1 MYKEDI
7 DELSEGIETALSLQT
22 ASEQALRV
30 AKADAAKYRSQF
42 DTALNAKR
50 KSDEEVE
57 KLGEVEAKWD
67 LIKDGIIDG
76 SYMGQF
82 FREQNRALQL
92 ELEIDNLRSES
103 INGITEKYNWDFVT
117 SQYLEVFKSL
127 VSQRN

>member
-1 MYKEDI
+1 MKKQVYHEGYNYVLEYDNNSLIMYKEDI

-57 KLGEVEAKWD
+57 KLREVEAKWD

-92 ELEIDNLRSES
+92 ELEIDNLRSEVLRRT
-103 INGITEKYNWDFVT
+103 TEK
-117 SQYLEVFKSL
+117 
-127 VSQRN
+127 

>member
-7 DELSEGIETALSLQT
+7 DVLSEGIETALSLQT

-57 KLGEVEAKWD
+57 KLREVEAKWD

-92 ELEIDNLRSES
+92 ELEIDNLRSEVLRRT
-103 INGITEKYNWDFVT
+103 TEK
-117 SQYLEVFKSL
+117 
-127 VSQRN
+127 